1 MRLSLSARRDLY
13 CNQKNAMS
21 LRRRIGL
28 IKSEIDYYKNKHKN
42 VNAECTWRELPERLA
57 LMLLKKDY
65 FMIPQVDFVVT
76 TKCSLKCKYCANLMQ
91 YYQHPYD
98 VDMDVLKQSLEK
110 FLGAVDY
117 VRTVLVLGGE
127 PFVRRE
133 LEVIIHMLAD
143 SKKVGEVLVV
153 TNGTICPKDEALIR
167 ALKRKKVVIRLS
179 DYKELSR
186 NKRKLINLCN
196 REKIAYRVEKQDR
209 WYDLGSV
216 QSRNRNKK
224 EMQIQFDRCATLCRS
239 ILNGK
244 MYYCAHA
251 AHLADLGYVSAEK
264 DCVDLLK
271 EKPQEK
277 LRAELIQF
285 TCRRKY
291 IEGCDRCDVRSPGYE
306 ENKIKPAVQTR
317 EVLTE

>member
-1 MRLSLSARRDLY
+1 MGLSLSARRDLY
-13 CNQKNAMS
+13 CNKNNAMS
-21 LRRRIGL
+21 FRRRIGL
-28 IKSEIDYYKNKHKN
+28 IKSEVDYHKNKRKN
-42 VNAECTWRELPERLA
+42 MHAKCTWWEPLPRMA
-57 LMLLKKDY
+57 MMLFKRDY

-76 TKCSLKCKYCANLMQ
+76 TKCSLKCRYCANLMQ

-98 VDMDVLKQSLEK
+98 VDMDVLTKSLEK
-110 FLGAVDY
+110 FLAAVDY

-127 PFVRRE
+127 PFVRRG
-133 LEVIIHMLAD
+133 LEVIINMLAD
-143 SKKVGEVLVV
+143 SKKVGEVLIV
-153 TNGTICPKDEALIR
+153 TNGTICPKEEGLIR
-167 ALKRKKVVIRLS
+167 AMKKKKVVIRLS

-186 NKRKLINLCN
+186 NKKKLINLCN
-196 REKIAYRVEKQDR
+196 REKIAYRVEEQGG
-209 WYDLGSV
+209 WYDLGNV

-224 EMQIQFDRCATLCRS
+224 AMQIQFDRCATLCRS

-251 AHLADLGYVSAEK
+251 AHLADLGYVSASK
-264 DCVDLLK
+264 DCVDLLD
-271 EKPQEK
+271 EKPQSK
-277 LRAELIQF
+277 LRTELIRF

-306 ENKIKPAVQTR
+306 ENRIKPALQTR